1 MKIKNSTIS
10 NYLLWIIFSLTF
22 LGFYAILLLVFNVGK
37 SELSR
42 QLTIPMRL
50 LIGASCGLLLI
61 INIKNKSPHLKWF
74 LPWVFIYILRI
85 FIDYNNNEDFYISF
99 SELMFFFASFVVIPF
114 IGLSKVNYSKINFKK
129 LYNVILISALAFT
142 SLSILLYGRFLGQ
155 VGRLSASTA
164 KEAVISPLILS
175 YCGAL
180 AIGVIS
186 FYLLY
191 AKKTKKYIKLL
202 SLVTLALAVIPFFL
216 GASRGSIF
224 ALFLPFVMMV
234 ISNLSFKN
242 ILKYIFLFTIIIF
255 LLGYL
260 DEYLGSGLLNRFMGT
275 SEAIEQGGSSASRLD
290 IWNKSLSQFTDFP
303 FFGDRLNTVDVDYYP
318 HNIYIEVL
326 QATGIIGFVPFIVLF
341 FKGMKASF
349 NIFKRHAEYAWIPV
363 FFLQAT
369 MQNTFSGAVYTAAWF
384 WTSLAVVI
392 SLNYSLKIKYKYE
405 NF

>member
-10 NYLLWIIFSLTF
+10 NYLLWIICSLTF

-142 SLSILLYGRFLGQ
+142 SLSILLYGRFIGQ
-155 VGRLSASTA
+155 VGRLSSNTTG
-164 KEAVISPLILS
+164 EAVISPLILS
-175 YCGAL
+175 YCAAL
-180 AIGVIS
+180 VIGVAS

-191 AKKTKKYIKLL
+191 VKKTKKIVRVF
-202 SLVTLALAVIPFFL
+202 SFIVIALAVVPFFL

-224 ALFLPFVMMV
+224 ALLSPFILMALANT
-234 ISNLSFKN
+234 SLKN
-242 ILKYIFLFTIIIF
+242 IFKYSVLLIIMITILIFL
-255 LLGYL
+255 
-260 DEYLGSGLLNRFMGT
+260 DSYLGSGLFNRFTGT
-275 SEAIEQGGSSASRLD
+275 SDAIETGGSSAIRLE
-290 IWNKSLSQFTDFP
+290 IWKKSFSQFLDSP
-303 FFGDRLNTVDVDYYP
+303 LLGD
-318 HNIYIEVL
+318 
-326 QATGIIGFVPFIVLF
+326 
-341 FKGMKASF
+341 K
-349 NIFKRHAEYAWIPV
+349 
-363 FFLQAT
+363 
-369 MQNTFSGAVYTAAWF
+369 
-384 WTSLAVVI
+384 
-392 SLNYSLKIKYKYE
+392 
-405 NF
+405 